1 MSAEKSR
8 KDAAHAQL
16 FAAILELRNVQE
28 CHDFFEDLCTI
39 AERKAMS
46 ARLEVARML
55 KNGDSY
61 EDVVKKTGVS
71 TATISRINR
80 CLQHGAGGYTVIL
93 ERMEQAGRMRQ
104 CKHDEDV

>member
-8 KDAAHAQL
+8 QDAAHAQL

-55 KNGDSY
+55 KNAARSY
-61 EDVVKKTGVS
+61 RRAKKSPFFVPFFQYS
-71 TATISRINR
+71 SALCRID
-80 CLQHGAGGYTVIL
+80 
-93 ERMEQAGRMRQ
+93 
-104 CKHDEDV
+104 K